1 MDIYKN
7 GIVGGIARIVLVFF
21 EIVGLIEI
29 IAGMVN
35 YIKSKTYKDKL
46 EDLQNK
52 DVIIYHGL
60 VRDITSIQYFININ
74 YLKSL

>member
-21 EIVGLIEI
+21 QIVGLIEI

-46 EDLQNK
+46 EEKIKYND
-52 DVIIYHGL
+52 
-60 VRDITSIQYFININ
+60 SIFY
-74 YLKSL
+74 